1 VTERRNSLEIGSMSS
16 VASLRQVRLSPQ
28 KARLV
33 ADLIRGKDVKEAA
46 SILSFLTCKSGG
58 VFLKLLRSAISNADE
73 NKGMDVD
80 LLLIKTVFVDQG
92 PVLKRV
98 MPRAKGRA
106 DRIRK
111 PTSHITLVLE
121 QK

>member
-1 VTERRNSLEIGSMSS
+1 MNS
-16 VASLRQVRLSPQ
+16 VASLKQVRLSPQ

-33 ADLIRGKDVKEAA
+33 ANLIRGRKAKDALSV
-46 SILSFLTCKSGG
+46 LSFLKCKSGLMY
-58 VFLKLLRSAISNADE
+58 LKLLRSAISNADE
-73 NKGMDVD
+73 SKGMDVD
-80 LLLIKTVFVDQG
+80 LLFISKVFVDGG
-92 PVLKRV
+92 PVLKRI

-121 QK
+121 HR

>member
-1 VTERRNSLEIGSMSS
+1 MSS

-46 SILSFLTCKSGG
+46 AVLSFLTCKSGG